1 VRVLYLTA
9 KAPLPPDTGSRQ
21 RLWNILLALRSVAEV
36 DLFVI
41 GSADQ
46 QIMEQLVERRA
57 ADRVSAARP
66 TSKPATPASIA
77 RWLREADLPSSV
89 WFRDLHDVNIAL
101 QSWMRPTYD
110 LVWVACPLGL
120 VVLRGRSIGPVVVDR
135 HDLEEALLGGQVR
148 HDPAFRR
155 LDRRLRATY
164 DISRWKRFT
173 YESVGVAARI
183 VVCSSDDARR
193 VNARNV
199 VVVPNGMDRPTRP
212 VGRALGLQPPTL
224 LFQGQMDYP
233 PNADGAVYFVDRVLP
248 RILAEM
254 PRVQFRIVGR
264 CDETVARLQSHPNVT
279 VTGHVGDIEP
289 ELARADAVVVPLR
302 FGSGTRLK
310 IIEAFAH
317 RLPVVST
324 TVGAEGLGATA
335 GKELL
340 VADDDAGIA
349 AACLHLLRDEP
360 LRCALA
366 DRAESLFDRRF
377 QWSAIRKQA
386 AALACEVASEAS
398 NR

>member
-1 VRVLYLTA
+1 M
-9 KAPLPPDTGSRQ
+9 
-21 RLWNILLALRSVAEV
+21 LLALRSVAEV
-36 DLFVI
+36 DLFVV
-41 GSADQ
+41 GSADR
-46 QIMEQLVERRA
+46 QIMDQLLEQRA

-66 TSKPATPASIA
+66 KSKPVTPASMA
-77 RWLREADLPSSV
+77 RWLREADLPSSI
-89 WFRDLHDVNIAL
+89 WFRDLREVNIAFE
-101 QSWMRPTYD
+101 SWMRPVYD

-148 HDPAFRR
+148 HDPSFRR

-173 YESVGVAARI
+173 SESVRIAARI

-193 VNARNV
+193 VNGRNV
-199 VVVPNGMDRPTRP
+199 VVVPNGMDRPKKP
-212 VGRALGLQPPTL
+212 VGHHRGRQPPTL
-224 LFQGQMDYP
+224 VFQGQMDYP

-248 RILAEM
+248 RIVAEM

-264 CDETVARLQSHPNVT
+264 CNETVARLQSHPNVT
-279 VTGHVGDIEP
+279 VTGHVAQIEP

-340 VADDDAGIA
+340 IADDDAEIA
-349 AACLHLLRDEP
+349 AACLRLLREEQ
-360 LRCALA
+360 LRYALA

-377 QWSAIRKQA
+377 QWSAIRGQA
-386 AALACEVASEAS
+386 AALACEVAREAS
-398 NR
+398 SR